1 MNRIGKFIKNEAVRT
16 QANEEGIVTEI
27 YVSYPTIT
35 EFTDLSVPEF
45 HYQVMLD
52 RGWCLFFEEELCD
65 IRQLL
70 LDLDPIEAFDA
81 ASEEDYYYYNKD

>member
-1 MNRIGKFIKNEAVRT
+1 MIQSSKFTKNEAVRT
-16 QANEEGIVTEI
+16 IDNEEGVVTEI

-35 EFTDLSVPEF
+35 QYTDLSAPEF

-52 RGWCLFFEEELCD
+52 RGWCIFFEEELCD

-70 LDLDPIEAFDA
+70 LDLDPIECFNA
-81 ASEEDYYYYNKD
+81 ASDNDYYYNRD